1 MMLRAQEAEVLI
13 IGAVRA
19 AEALHQ
25 EFGALVDAD
34 YMPGK
39 TLLRDAL
46 CDRFGLSQLAAEELC
61 DELEGAG
68 MLRFVTTPDGVGW
81 HIHPDPDTA
90 VPGRMF

>member
-1 MMLRAQEAEVLI
+1 MLRAQEPEILV
-13 IGAVRA
+13 IGPARA
-19 AEALHQ
+19 AEALYQ

-68 MLRFVTTPDGVGW
+68 LVRFVATPEGVGW
-81 HIHPDPDTA
+81 NIHPDPETA
-90 VPGRMF
+90 APDRMI